1 MAMLEHLMPSSPLA
15 TGLIALAF
23 AAGNVL
29 AMRRMRVSDD
39 DDE

>member
-1 MAMLEHLMPSSPLA
+1 MLEHLMPSSPFA
-15 TGLIALAF
+15 SGLIALVF

-29 AMRRMRVSDD
+29 AVRRMRVTDD